1 MDIPAKILGVEAE
14 IAEVKGKLANQT
26 ASRSSGE
33 SNEVLTQLLLSLN
46 QQLVQLYTILAR
58 FPASSKFLTL
68 CVFLTGFSMLN
79 PHQSPSRILFINI
92 PIRI

>member
-1 MDIPAKILGVEAE
+1 MDIPAKIYGVEAE

-46 QQLVQLYTILAR
+46 QQLAQLYAILAQS
-58 FPASSKFLTL
+58 PASSKFIAL
-68 CVFLTGFSMLN
+68 
-79 PHQSPSRILFINI
+79 
-92 PIRI
+92 

>member
-26 ASRSSGE
+26 ASRSFGE

-46 QQLVQLYTILAR
+46 QQLANWTAILAQS
-58 FPASSKFLTL
+58 PASSKFISLAFL
-68 CVFLTGFSMLN
+68 CSTHIN
-79 PHQSPSRILFINI
+79 PHLAFSL
-92 PIRI
+92 